1 MNIPSHVSA
10 FQVLLLQAADEGR
23 GPILFGDNLA
33 RAREALQP
41 FMVGNTFPNVY
52 LEHPLKGDPFLDV
65 TVLYGS
71 FAPGT
76 RIASEAAAGTETL
89 IDWFASLP
97 DMGDVCFGFE
107 LDTELEELPPAAIH
121 FQPRTHTELVEPFC
135 EAIGEPER
143 AKLYLDLVARMPE
156 GWPLSF
162 FGLFRGRPNSPLRVC
177 GYPDRDE
184 VDTCGKDPQHLR
196 DVFDELGFT
205 AYNDTMLE
213 QVATLMALGTRSIDF
228 QFDVYPDGSLGNT
241 FAIDLQFGIEQP
253 ESVRETFTDGIGARL
268 MKQLESWGVADSRW
282 QLGVQSAFARAIPV
296 ELDDGALGRFAF
308 TLVPQWVK
316 ARWTDGVLQ
325 PAKLYLY
332 ATATLFDERNE

>member
-1 MNIPSHVSA
+1 MNVPSHASA

-23 GPILFGDNLA
+23 GPILFGDSLA

-41 FMVGNTFPNVY
+41 FMVGNKFPNVY

-65 TVLYGS
+65 TVLYNS
-71 FAPGT
+71 IAPGT
-76 RIASEAAAGTETL
+76 RIASKAATGAEAL
-89 IDWFASLP
+89 IDWFAGLP
-97 DMGDVCFGFE
+97 DMDDVGFGFE

-121 FQPRTHTELVEPFC
+121 FQPRTHAELVEPFC

-143 AKLYLDLVARMPE
+143 AKLYLDLAARMPE

-177 GYPDRDE
+177 GYLDRGE
-184 VDTCGKDPQHLR
+184 RDTCGGNPQHLR
-196 DVFDELGFT
+196 SVFDELGFT
-205 AYNDTMLE
+205 AYNDAMLE
-213 QVATLMALGTRSIDF
+213 QVATLMAAGVHTIDF

-253 ESVRETFTDGIGARL
+253 ESVQATFTDGVGAHV
-268 MKQLESWGVADSRW
+268 MKQLGSWEVADSRW
-282 QLGVQSAFARAIPV
+282 QLGAQSAFARAIPV
-296 ELDDGALGRFAF
+296 ELDDGSIGRLAF
-308 TLVPQWVK
+308 TLMPQWVK

-332 ATATLFDERNE
+332 AAATLLGEGA